1 VTHPFIRNEETVAK
15 RQNDKDNSSISYVLS
30 TMGLSKASKWISRK
44 IKHPQS

>member
-1 VTHPFIRNEETVAK
+1 MAQ

-30 TMGLSKASKWISRK
+30 TMGSSKASKWISRK